1 MLLFFFL
8 FFWIKTSDVS
18 SMYVMFVLT
27 PNGQT
32 MWSLSLFNCNKKT
45 INTNKALAM
54 KKANTDLFLNS
65 IKSEAIRACV
75 HFNVVFVCFIK
86 SDILVPFTWQMMSF
100 CFREFRIVFNIDQIS
115 FFFVKYVFVEKKE
128 IKRKQTKNRLVMLI
142 RRDFF

>member
-1 MLLFFFL
+1 MFVCVAVFL
-8 FFWIKTSDVS
+8 FWIKTSDVS

-100 CFREFRIVFNIDQIS
+100 CFREFRIVFKI
-115 FFFVKYVFVEKKE
+115 
-128 IKRKQTKNRLVMLI
+128 
-142 RRDFF
+142 